1 MSGEV
6 GSISKTQKIEVRLR
20 EWFLI
25 YCKPRQEGLA
35 AKNLERQ
42 GYEVYLPM
50 LRQRRRSRKTAG
62 WFVVPMFPRYLF
74 IHLDQG
80 SDNWKPIRSTIGVS
94 RLVVFGEVPA
104 RVPDAFIAALRAQAG
119 ENGIHESGP
128 GGFEPGETVM
138 IVGGPMAGYEAV
150 FKATTAKERVL
161 LLLRIA
167 GRTVSVS
174 LRSEDV
180 APLE

>member
-6 GSISKTQKIEVRLR
+6 GSISKTQKIEADLR

-25 YCKPRQEGLA
+25 YCKPRQEALA
-35 AKNLERQ
+35 ARNLERQ

-50 LRQRRRSRKTAG
+50 LRQRRRGRRTAG
-62 WFVVPMFPRYLF
+62 WCVAPMFPRYLF

-94 RLVVFGEVPA
+94 RLVVFGDLPA
-104 RVPDAFIAALRAQAG
+104 RVPDAFIDALTAQAG
-119 ENGIHESGP
+119 ENGIHECGQ
-128 GGFEPGETVM
+128 GGFEAGEAVM

-150 FKATTAKERVL
+150 FKARTAKERVVL
-161 LLLRIA
+161 LLKIA
-167 GRTVSVS
+167 GRMVSVNV
-174 LRSEDV
+174 RSEDI
-180 APLE
+180 AHLE